1 MRTTRPHL
9 PALRTF
15 ESVARLGSVGKA
27 AEELSVTPGA
37 VSQLVVKLERTLRVD
52 LFVRRHRKLTLTESG
67 RLLAARLTE
76 SFDAIERALDAV
88 AGSAGSRRLR
98 LRVTPTFAIR
108 WLVPRLTGFY
118 EQHPEFEIEVGTYP
132 RQEDVAIEDVDFI
145 VRHGHGGWE
154 DAASDPIFPDALSP
168 VCSPAVA
175 KQLVSPEDLA
185 AQNLLHS
192 MMRADAWHLWLREAG
207 LASLR
212 PRHSINLANA
222 AVTYQ
227 AAIDGQGVA
236 LGQLRYVR
244 DELESGRLVQPF
256 ARVMRTGAGYWLSY
270 SKRRSA
276 HPNVRVFRAW
286 VASLAAKDAAGP
298 ESWPANTQLAS

>member
-1 MRTTRPHL
+1 MRTTKPHL

-27 AEELSVTPGA
+27 AEELGVTPGA
-37 VSQLVVKLERTLRVD
+37 VSQFVLKLERALNVD

-118 EQHPEFEIEVGTYP
+118 EQHRDFEIEVGTYP

-145 VRHGHGGWE
+145 VRHGRGGWE
-154 DAASDPIFPDALSP
+154 DAASDSIFLDALSP
-168 VCSPAVA
+168 VCSPVVA
-175 KQLVSPEDLA
+175 KRLGAPEDLA
-185 AQNLLHS
+185 SQNLLHS
-192 MMRADAWHLWLREAG
+192 MMRADAWDLWLRDAG
-207 LASLR
+207 LATLR

-236 LGQLRYVR
+236 LGQLGYIE
-244 DELESGRLVQPF
+244 DELASGRLVQPF
-256 ARVMRTGAGYWLSY
+256 DRVLRTGAGYWLSF
-270 SKRRSA
+270 SPRKARQ
-276 HPNVRVFRAW
+276 PNIRVFREW
-286 VASLAAKDAAGP
+286 IASLTAHDAASGRGR
-298 ESWPANTQLAS
+298 AA

>member
-1 MRTTRPHL
+1 MRAAKSRL
-9 PALRTF
+9 PALHTF
-15 ESVARLGSVGKA
+15 EAVARLGSVTKA
-27 AEELSVTPGA
+27 AAALNVTPGA
-37 VSQLVVKLERTLRVD
+37 VSQLVLKLEQSLQVE
-52 LFVRRHRKLTLTESG
+52 LFVRRNRKLILTENG
-67 RLLAARLTE
+67 RLLASRLSE
-76 SFDAIERALDAV
+76 SFEIMERAVDAV

-145 VRHGHGGWE
+145 VRHGRGAWE
-154 DAASDPIFPDALSP
+154 DCASDPIFSDALSP
-168 VCSPAVA
+168 VCSPAIA
-175 KQLVSPEDLA
+175 KQLRAPADLA
-185 AQNLLHS
+185 SQNLLHS
-192 MMRADAWHLWLREAG
+192 MMRTDAWDLWLREEG
-207 LASLR
+207 LATLR

-244 DELESGRLVQPF
+244 DDLQNGRLVRPF
-256 ARVMRTGAGYWLSY
+256 ERVMRTGAGYWLSF
-270 SKRRSA
+270 SQRKARQ
-276 HPNVRVFRAW
+276 PNIRVFREW
-286 VASLAAKDAAGP
+286 VASLSASD
-298 ESWPANTQLAS
+298 SLLAQAHPP